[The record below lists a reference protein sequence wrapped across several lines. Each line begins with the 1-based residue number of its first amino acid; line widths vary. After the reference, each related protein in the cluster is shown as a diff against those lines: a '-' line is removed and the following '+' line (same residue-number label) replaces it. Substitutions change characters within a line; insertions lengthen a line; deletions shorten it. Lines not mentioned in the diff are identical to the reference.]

1 MEICKAGRITTQK
14 AECDNLKIVKIDMNL
29 RRRDFLET
37 TLPRCLERC
46 LLVKIDMTLAPHC
59 TANHIR
65 VITGGNT

>member
-29 RRRDFLET
+29 RRRDFNET

-46 LLVKIDMTLAPHC
+46 
-59 TANHIR
+59 
-65 VITGGNT
+65 

>member
-29 RRRDFLET
+29 RRRDFYET

-46 LLVKIDMTLAPHC
+46 LLVKIEK
-59 TANHIR
+59 
-65 VITGGNT
+65 